1 MSVVHVNQSNFQQEV
16 IQSSI
21 PVLLDFGA
29 SWCTPCK
36 MLSPIMD
43 ELGRELEGKVKVCKI
58 DIEEERELAA
68 KFKIMSIPTLV
79 LVRDKNIIRLGE
91 GFKSKKDILKMIQ

>member
-1 MSVVHVNQSNFQQEV
+1 MSVVHVSQSNFQEEV
-16 IQSSI
+16 IQSSV

-36 MLSPIMD
+36 MLSPIID

-58 DIEEERELAA
+58 DIEAERELATR
-68 KFKIMSIPTLV
+68 FKIMSIPTLI
-79 LVRDKNIIRLGE
+79 LVKDRVVVHLGE
-91 GFKSKKDILKMIQ
+91 GFRTKKDILKMIQ

>member
-1 MSVVHVNQSNFQQEV
+1 MSVVHVNQSNFQEEV
-16 IQSSI
+16 IQSSV

-36 MLSPIMD
+36 MLNPIMD
-43 ELGRELEGKVKVCKI
+43 ELGKELEGKVKVCKI
-58 DIEEERELAA
+58 DIEAERELAT

-79 LVRDKNIIRLGE
+79 LVKDKNIIRLGE
-91 GFKSKKDILKMIQ
+91 GFRSKKDILKMIQ